1 MSGSCSDLSKVH
13 TLHMLPKAGQVRG
26 EVVAVVTLVTDVLVN
41 GQEMA
46 PQQVW
51 SLSLGKGE
59 HVKGQCIFFCM

>member
-1 MSGSCSDLSKVH
+1 
-13 TLHMLPKAGQVRG
+13 MLPKAGQVRG

-51 SLSLGKGE
+51 TLSLGKGE
-59 HVKGQCIFFCM
+59 HLKR